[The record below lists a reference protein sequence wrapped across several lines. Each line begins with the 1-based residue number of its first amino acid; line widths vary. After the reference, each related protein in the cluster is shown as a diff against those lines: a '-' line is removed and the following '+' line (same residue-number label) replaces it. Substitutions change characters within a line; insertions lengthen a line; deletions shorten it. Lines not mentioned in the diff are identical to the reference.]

1 LRPGELPVSAFVGI
15 REQGEKSAPSE
26 SIARQ
31 IAGDVKGE
39 DENGRESLRRRAISE
54 QSVGLLKD
62 VSRVVTHCRHAAS
75 PESGWR
81 AVGYA
86 AFDSGSDGGKVNA
99 GKNDASESEE
109 NVNRK

>member
-1 LRPGELPVSAFVGI
+1 VSAFVGTT
-15 REQGEKSAPSE
+15 EQGEKRAPSE

-39 DENGRESLRRRAISE
+39 DENGREAFRRRAISE

-62 VSRVVTHCRHAAS
+62 VSRVVTHCRNAAS
-75 PESGWR
+75 PESGWS

-86 AFDSGSDGGKVNA
+86 AFDGGSDGGKVNA
-99 GKNDASESEE
+99 GKNNASESEE
-109 NVNRK
+109 DMNGK